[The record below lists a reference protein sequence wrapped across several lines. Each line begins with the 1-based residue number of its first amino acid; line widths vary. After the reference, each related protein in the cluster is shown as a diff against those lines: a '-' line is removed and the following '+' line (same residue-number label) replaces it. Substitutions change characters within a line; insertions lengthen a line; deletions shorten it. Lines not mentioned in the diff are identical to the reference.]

1 MEPSATTNPASR
13 SPTAKFANIN
23 GQMVNLHSLAVSY
36 RICVI
41 AVVGSFLALFF
52 SVVLMAYGI
61 VVLGSLLFVSG
72 QLACGI
78 AIATAFRISRIGD
91 DAVAIPRRKP
101 TFIVF
106 RVAFDAFTAVVAAFP
121 IFGLMPAANFCNW
134 AHRVFNT
141 LGVPVGILGPSQ
153 AVISTLRLGLCHRC
167 GYDISQQ
174 PGNLCPE
181 CGSDISS
188 DKPAPGGLSAVQI
201 DRRRARV
208 LAGRC
213 ILVGAIGLA
222 LGIIQTQ
229 LVLPYKP
236 SKSDIAF
243 WTWLIGAIWG
253 VVAMVLAG
261 RSLRA
266 LAARGALDHI
276 VVLLTSLISP
286 LVGAIVLLWIALRL
300 RSAAK
305 TGTPK

>member
-1 MEPSATTNPASR
+1 MEPNANTNLASQ

-23 GQMVNLHSLAVSY
+23 GKMVNLHSLAVSY
-36 RICVI
+36 RICVV
-41 AVVGSFLALFF
+41 AVVGSFLVLFF
-52 SVVLMAYGI
+52 SVVLI
-61 VVLGSLLFVSG
+61 SRRIDVLASLLFVSG

-78 AIATAFRISRIGD
+78 AIATAFRLSRIGD
-91 DAVAIPRRKP
+91 DAVTRPPRKP
-101 TFIVF
+101 PFIVF
-106 RVAFDAFTAVVAAFP
+106 RVLFDALTAVVSALP

-141 LGVPVGILGPSQ
+141 LGVPVGVLGPSQ
-153 AVISTLRLGLCHRC
+153 AVISTLRLGLCHKC

-174 PGNLCPE
+174 PSNLCPE
-181 CGSDISS
+181 CGTDVTG
-188 DKPAPGGLSAVQI
+188 DKPAPGGLSAVQN
-201 DRRRARV
+201 DRQRARV

-222 LGIIQTQ
+222 LGIIQIQ
-229 LVLPYKP
+229 FVLPYKP

-253 VVAMVLAG
+253 VVALVLAG

-305 TGTPK
+305 SGTPK